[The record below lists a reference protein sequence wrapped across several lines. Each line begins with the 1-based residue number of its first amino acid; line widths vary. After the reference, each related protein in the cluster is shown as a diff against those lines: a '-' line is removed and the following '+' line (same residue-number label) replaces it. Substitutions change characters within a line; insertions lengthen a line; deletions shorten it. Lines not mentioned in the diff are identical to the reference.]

1 MKNNNA
7 CPLPALKVTLLSRH
21 CTARGGLEKWTSRL
35 AKGFTK
41 KGAEVTILTS
51 DRVSEEPSHPHIH
64 VESFPLTRKFNFRKM
79 NQFDLLTRK
88 WNRTHP
94 AQIIFG
100 MDRTRIQTHIRAGN
114 GVHAA
119 YLEKRKAF
127 EKYPPYKRW
136 LNPLNQTV
144 LKIEKEA
151 FESPE
156 LKILFTNSYMVKE
169 EILTHY
175 NVSPEKIEVIHNG
188 VEWKEME
195 KDFSTWVEGKQKK
208 CQDYCLDTNRFHFLF
223 VGNGYER
230 KGLAILMEALAT
242 LKNKEFHLS
251 VVGKDRNLPAFKKL
265 ARTLGLQNQ
274 IHFFGPQKNVRPFF
288 QIADCL
294 AIPSHYD
301 PFAKVTVEALA
312 MGLFV
317 ASSKTNGGHEII
329 KKENGVVIDD
339 LSHVDSV
346 AAALSQAMEA
356 PKTWVR
362 SQSIRESVS
371 HLDFSRQLSTY
382 IDRSIEV
389 L

>member
-7 CPLPALKVTLLSRH
+7 CPLPSLKVTLLSRH
-21 CTARGGLEKWTSRL
+21 FGARGGLEKWAARL
-35 AKGFTK
+35 AEGFTR
-41 KGAEVTILTS
+41 KGADVTILTS
-51 DRVSEEPSHPHIH
+51 DSVKKETSHPHIH
-64 VESFPLTRKFNFRKM
+64 VESIPLTKKFNFRRM

-88 WNRTHP
+88 WTKAHP

-100 MDRTRIQTHIRAGN
+100 MDRTRSQTHIRAGN

-119 YLEKRKAF
+119 YLEKRKTF
-127 EKYPPYKRW
+127 EKYPSYKQW
-136 LNPLNQTV
+136 LNPLNQTI
-144 LKIEKEA
+144 LHIEKEA
-151 FESPE
+151 FESPD
-156 LKILFTNSYMVKE
+156 LKVLFTNSYMVKE
-169 EILTHY
+169 EVLNHY
-175 NVSPEKIEVIHNG
+175 NVSSDKIEVIHNG
-188 VEWKEME
+188 VEWKEMKE
-195 KDFSTWVEGKQKK
+195 DFSGWVEGKQKK
-208 CQDYCLDTNRFHFLF
+208 CHDYCLDPNRFQFLF

-230 KGLAILMEALAT
+230 KGLCVLMEALAT
-242 LKNKEFHLS
+242 LQNKEFHLS
-251 VVGKDRNLPAFKKL
+251 VVGKDGNLPAFKKL
-265 ARTLGLQNQ
+265 ARSLGLQNH
-274 IHFFGPQKNVRPFF
+274 IHFFGPQKTVRPFF

-301 PFAKVTVEALA
+301 PFANVTVEALA

-317 ASSKTNGGHEII
+317 VSSKSNGGHEVL

-339 LSHVDSV
+339 LSQVDSV

-362 SQSIRESVS
+362 SQSIRDSVS